1 MLSRK
6 SLSSAPGSHLHELHR
21 ILLFVQTAK
30 AFSTLQLVQLASQD
44 ASGGG
49 GGNGPPHG
57 ASYLTR
63 WGVFTQ
69 QGFVV
74 SGEDGRVVVDVQHRH
89 QRDALP
95 NLDRILWKGEEERL
109 FTSQVRT
116 SSFRRLR
123 NREPGQD

>member
-1 MLSRK
+1 M
-6 SLSSAPGSHLHELHR
+6 
-21 ILLFVQTAK
+21 
-30 AFSTLQLVQLASQD
+30 
-44 ASGGG
+44 GG

-74 SGEDGRVVVDVQHRH
+74 GGEDGRVVVDVQHRH

-95 NLDRILWKGEEERL
+95 DLDRILWKGEEERL

-116 SSFRRLR
+116 SSFRRFR
-123 NREPGQD
+123 NWEPGQD